1 MFKAVRKNRLTY
13 KGITIR
19 TTGILSSCVI
29 STGVLLILSLVV
41 SNLHFSSSIEFFNFI
56 YYIFHLWKF
65 FFFFFYSAWLSFI
78 VPWLIFCLNVLHVII
93 LYSLTVSLF
102 MSCIFLFLLVSLMLS
117 YILIVVTF
125 FFTASH
131 SFSWEFNLEA

>member
-29 STGVLLILSLVV
+29 STGVLLIPSLVV

-56 YYIFHLWKF
+56 YYIFHLWK

-102 MSCIFLFLLVSLMLS
+102 MSCTFLFLLVSLMLS

-131 SFSWEFNLEA
+131 SFSCEFNLEA